1 MVSVEQ
7 LYKKF
12 AILADA
18 KDKAGEVRICIEE
31 NKCSPRFIPSVK
43 LSGWGNFTCFILL
56 LMLLHSFS
64 LVSP

>member
-18 KDKAGEVRICIEE
+18 KDKAGEVCICIDE
-31 NKCSPRFIPSVK
+31 NKCSHRVIPSVTQWV
-43 LSGWGNFTCFILL
+43 G
-56 LMLLHSFS
+56 
-64 LVSP
+64 